1 MAIRKM
7 KDLHFPEHYRLML
20 DNGKWYLY
28 DNEMSCPVDTVDRR
42 FAFKLIDT
50 GFVDNKRVDFL
61 GRLIYSRRTMLAPD
75 KGQAAVVKDNQAIA
89 PCG

>member
-7 KDLHFPEHYRLML
+7 KDLYFPEHYRLML
-20 DNGKWYLY
+20 DNGKWCLY

-42 FAFKLIDT
+42 FAIKLIDT

-61 GRLIYSRRTMLAPD
+61 GRLIYSRRTMREPD
-75 KGQAAVVKDNQAIA
+75 KN
-89 PCG
+89 